1 MRCRLLLQ
9 GVNFRLA
16 KKALIDYRIERA
28 EETYKE
34 ALLMKDEDHW
44 NACANRLY
52 YACFY
57 AVSALLIKYGLSSSK
72 HSGIKSLFN
81 QNIIKKGILGKNK
94 GKLYNQL
101 FEARQEGDY
110 VDFVYFD
117 RDLVEPWVPK
127 VRGFID
133 DVKRL
138 CEN

>member
-1 MRCRLLLQ
+1 MTDEHT
-9 GVNFRLA
+9 
-16 KKALIDYRIERA
+16 KALIKYRIERA
-28 EETYKE
+28 DETYDE
-34 ALLMKDEDHW
+34 ALLMKTGDHW

-57 AVSALLIKYGLSSSK
+57 AVSALLVRYGLSSSK

-81 QNIIKKGILGKNK
+81 QQIIKEKILAKDK

-110 VDFVYFD
+110 VDFVSFD

-127 VRGFID
+127 VKEFLD
-133 DVKRL
+133 DIKHL
-138 CEN
+138 CED

>member
-1 MRCRLLLQ
+1 MTDEHT
-9 GVNFRLA
+9 
-16 KKALIDYRIERA
+16 KALIKYRIERA

-34 ALLMKDEDHW
+34 ALIMQTESHW

-57 AVSALLIKYGLSSSK
+57 AVSALLAKYELSSSK

-81 QNIIKKGILGKNK
+81 QHIIKKKILDNTK

-117 RDLVEPWVPK
+117 RDLVEPWVMK
-127 VRGFID
+127 VKEFIND
-133 DVKRL
+133 IKIL
-138 CEN
+138 AEN

>member
-1 MRCRLLLQ
+1 MTDEPT
-9 GVNFRLA
+9 
-16 KKALIDYRIERA
+16 KALIKYRIERA
-28 EETYKE
+28 EETYNE
-34 ALLMKDEDHW
+34 ALLMRTGGHW

-57 AVSALLIKYGLSSSK
+57 AVSALLVKYGLSSSK

-81 QNIIKKGILGKNK
+81 QYIIKKKILDKNK

-110 VDFVYFD
+110 VDFVSFD

-127 VRGFID
+127 VKEFID
-133 DVKRL
+133 DIKHL
-138 CEN
+138 PED

>member
-1 MRCRLLLQ
+1 MTEEHNR
-9 GVNFRLA
+9 
-16 KKALIDYRIERA
+16 ALIKYRIDRA

-34 ALLMKDEDHW
+34 ALLMQSEKHW

-57 AVSALLIKYGLSSSK
+57 AVSGILVKYGFSSSK

-81 QNIIKKGILGKNK
+81 QHIIKKIILHKNK

-110 VDFVYFD
+110 VDFVSFD
-117 RDLVEPWVPK
+117 SDLVEPWIPMVK
-127 VRGFID
+127 EFIEE
-133 DVKRL
+133 VKGL
-138 CEN
+138 SEK

>member
-1 MRCRLLLQ
+1 MTEK
-9 GVNFRLA
+9 NTF
-16 KKALIDYRIERA
+16 ALINYRIQRA

-34 ALLMKDEDHW
+34 ALFMKKERHW

-81 QNIIKKGILGKNK
+81 QHIIKKQIISKNK

-110 VDFVYFD
+110 VDFVSFD
-117 RDLVEPWVPK
+117 GDLVEPWILRVK
-127 VRGFID
+127 EFID
-133 DVKRL
+133 EIERL
-138 CEN
+138 CEK

>member
-1 MRCRLLLQ
+1 MTDEPT
-9 GVNFRLA
+9 
-16 KKALIDYRIERA
+16 KALIKYRIERA

-34 ALLMKDEDHW
+34 ALLMRTEDHW

-57 AVSALLIKYGLSSSK
+57 AVSALLVKYGLSSSK

-81 QNIIKKGILGKNK
+81 QYIIKKKILDKNK

-110 VDFVYFD
+110 VDFVSFD
-117 RDLVEPWVPK
+117 RDLVEPWVLK
-127 VRGFID
+127 VKEFID
-133 DVKRL
+133 DIKHL
-138 CEN
+138 SEN

>member
-1 MRCRLLLQ
+1 MMDEHI
-9 GVNFRLA
+9 
-16 KKALIDYRIERA
+16 KALIEYRLERA

-34 ALLMKDEDHW
+34 ALLMKAGDHW

-57 AVSALLIKYGLSSSK
+57 SVSALLIKYGLSSSK

-81 QNIIKKGILGKNK
+81 KHIIKKEILDKK
-94 GKLYNQL
+94 QGKLYNQL

-117 RDLVEPWVPK
+117 RDLVEPWLLK
-127 VRGFID
+127 VRRFID
-133 DVKRL
+133 DKTPLRS
-138 CEN
+138 

>member
-1 MRCRLLLQ
+1 MTDEPT
-9 GVNFRLA
+9 
-16 KKALIDYRIERA
+16 KALIKYRIERA

-34 ALLMKDEDHW
+34 ALLMRTESHW

-57 AVSALLIKYGLSSSK
+57 AVSALLAKYELSSSK

-81 QNIIKKGILGKNK
+81 QHIIKKKILGSAK

-110 VDFVYFD
+110 VDFVSFN
-117 RDLVEPWVPK
+117 RDLVEPWVLN
-127 VRGFID
+127 VENFIK
-133 DVKRL
+133 DVKHL
-138 CEN
+138 AEN

>member
-1 MRCRLLLQ
+1 MTEKSTL
-9 GVNFRLA
+9 
-16 KKALIDYRIERA
+16 ALIKYRTQRA
-28 EETYKE
+28 EETYEE
-34 ALLMKDEDHW
+34 ALFMKKEKHW

-81 QNIIKKGILGKNK
+81 QHIIKKQILSKER

-110 VDFVYFD
+110 VDFVTFD
-117 RDLVEPWVPK
+117 EDLIAPWIS
-127 VRGFID
+127 R
-133 DVKRL
+133 VKKFL
-138 CEN
+138 DEIKHHSEK